1 MKAPQMRPRNDV
13 VATLS
18 RHGWQTETIWH
29 SLRPVSQKGS
39 TMSGFLSQIVGGL
52 MGGGGGGL
60 AQALP
65 GLLTQLVGN
74 AQGAAGGGLPALLA
88 QFENAGLGP
97 QVASWVG
104 PGENLPITAEH
115 ILQAIPPE
123 TLDSWAAK
131 VGVSHDQLA
140 TVLAQVLPHAVDHAT
155 PEGAVPPEGTPA
167 PDLAG
172 LLGRFLR

>member
-1 MKAPQMRPRNDV
+1 M
-13 VATLS
+13 
-18 RHGWQTETIWH
+18 
-29 SLRPVSQKGS
+29 
-39 TMSGFLSQIVGGL
+39 GGL
-52 MGGGGGGL
+52 MGGGGL

-65 GLLTQLVGN
+65 GILTQLVGN
-74 AQGAAGGGLPALLA
+74 AQGAAGGGLPGLLA
-88 QFENAGLGP
+88 QFENAGLGQ

-104 PGENLPITAEH
+104 PGENLPIAAEH

-123 TLDSWAAK
+123 TLDGWAAK
-131 VGVSHDQLA
+131 VGVSHEQLA

-155 PEGAVPPEGTPA
+155 PDGTVPPEGAPA